1 MRNRDIDALRHQ
13 ELVMQLAQTKGR
25 SYSCKC
31 GGTPACGT
39 FSGISDPAKVKRCRA
54 TVAGRKRRR
63 SQVSHDKIETN
74 ARVCKK
80 RTRAFLCVS
89 LRIFKRHPGYNL
101 PTESFRHGRE
111 KTSGRAFHILSFLSP
126 SSLRIKMEPIKYAPR
141 FQSMVHGI
149 HERYICQ
156 KKHLQKQVLFVFS
169 LKLAI
174 TSK

>member
-1 MRNRDIDALRHQ
+1 MPGNCRWKEKAQEPGIARQNRNKR
-13 ELVMQLAQTKGR
+13 TK
-25 SYSCKC
+25 
-31 GGTPACGT
+31 THAC
-39 FSGISDPAKVKRCRA
+39 VK
-54 TVAGRKRRR
+54 
-63 SQVSHDKIETN
+63 N
-74 ARVCKK
+74 ARVRFC
-80 RTRAFLCVS
+80 AFLF
-89 LRIFKRHPGYNL
+89 RIFKRHPGYNL